1 MVGSHYDR
9 PMPSTDAHIPT
20 KIEQHDPRTL
30 AIAWADGAESL
41 IDVRALRLACG
52 CANCIDE
59 WSGKPLLE
67 VGSIPADI
75 APRDI
80 KPVGRYAIQI
90 DWSDGHNTGIYPFER
105 LRKLADNGTLC
116 ATDLQRTD

>member
-1 MVGSHYDR
+1 MFGSHYAR
-9 PMPSTDAHIPT
+9 PMPSTDAHLPT

-30 AIAWADGAESL
+30 AIAWADGAKSL

-67 VGSIPADI
+67 AGSIPADI

-80 KPVGRYAIQI
+80 TPEAVSQILEREHAGLIQLMQMRCYEI
-90 DWSDGHNTGIYPFER
+90 FKQEN
-105 LRKLADNGTLC
+105 NN
-116 ATDLQRTD
+116 